1 MKAVTKQGFTL
12 LEIMIVVTIIG
23 FLAGLAIPGFMKVR
37 SNAQRA
43 RCIDNLR
50 QIAGY
55 KDAWAV
61 ENFKNN
67 GDTVNTT
74 DIEPFFKRGFPT
86 CPGGGTYDIGVVGAN
101 PTCTLGALGHALP

>member
-1 MKAVTKQGFTL
+1 MKKTGKTGFTL

-37 SNAQRA
+37 SNAQKA
-43 RCIDNLR
+43 KCIDNLR

-67 GDTVNTT
+67 GDTVDST
-74 DIEPFFKRGFPT
+74 DIGSFFKRGFPT
-86 CPGGGTYDIGVVGAN
+86 CPGGGTYNIGLVGEN
-101 PTCTLGALGHALP
+101 PTCSLGPLGHALP

>member
-1 MKAVTKQGFTL
+1 MRATNKQGFTL
-12 LEIMIVVTIIG
+12 LEIMIVVTIVG

-74 DIEPFFKRGFPT
+74 DVAPFFKRNFPT
-86 CPGGGTYDIGVVGAN
+86 CPGGGTYDMRPVGEN
-101 PTCTLGALGHALP
+101 PTCSLAALGHTLP

>member
-1 MKAVTKQGFTL
+1 
-12 LEIMIVVTIIG
+12 MIVVTIIG
-23 FLAGLAIPGFMKVR
+23 FLAGLAMPAFMKVR

-50 QIAGY
+50 QISGY

-67 GDTVNTT
+67 GDPVDVS
-74 DIEPFFKRGFPT
+74 DIAPFFKRGFPT
-86 CPGGGTYDIGVVGAN
+86 CPGGGTYQINPVGEN
-101 PTCTLGALGHALP
+101 PTCSLANLGHHL